1 MSDRV
6 RNTEIPLYIW
16 IKSCGSILKLD
27 ERTRMRYSYSG
38 KEKVLEVLER
48 FVRLYAVDV
57 SKFNQLVDDLIRR
70 YRSTWNAM
78 PDDIRHL
85 AYSNDYQGLVRLEK
99 DKQYKWADN
108 YVYTADYSDAY
119 VELKYMESCNLFF
132 LERQTKLIAE
142 EQRKPEHRNVRVVAV
157 REKVKVVNRLK
168 KSWYQ
173 YYFNLQKKPA
183 KLPKALEEIEELVEV
198 PAMHPPGVYFLCHGN
213 KVVYV
218 GQSSNPSA
226 RIAQHQADKQFNRVF
241 MIPTN
246 NLDEVE
252 TMYIKKFKP
261 KYNKAQNYS

>member
-1 MSDRV
+1 MSERV

-16 IKSCGSILKLD
+16 IKSCGTILKLN
-27 ERTRMRYSYSG
+27 ERTYMRYSYSG

-48 FVRLYAVDV
+48 FVRLYDVDV
-57 SKFNQLVDDLIRR
+57 TNFNQLVDDLIRR

-85 AYSNDYQGLVRLEK
+85 AWSKDYQGPVRIERDRECDWIIK
-99 DKQYKWADN
+99 
-108 YVYTADYSDAY
+108 YVADYSDAY
-119 VELKYMESCNLFF
+119 VELKRMESCGPLF
-132 LERQTKLIAE
+132 LERQAKLIAE

-157 REKVKVVNRLK
+157 REKVKVINRLK
-168 KSWYQ
+168 QSWYQ
-173 YYFNLQKKPA
+173 YYFNLQKKPV
-183 KLPKALEEIEELVEV
+183 KVPKALKEINELVEI
-198 PAMHPPGVYFLCHGN
+198 PSMHPPGVYFLCHGN

-218 GQSSNPSA
+218 GQSINPSA

-261 KYNKAQNYS
+261 KYNKAQNA

>member
-16 IKSCGSILKLD
+16 IKSCGSILKLN
-27 ERTRMRYSYSG
+27 EHSYMRYSYSG

-48 FVRLYAVDV
+48 FVRLYDVDV
-57 SKFNQLVDDLIRR
+57 TNFNQLVDNLIRR

-85 AYSNDYQGLVRLEK
+85 AYSKNYQGVVRLEK
-99 DKQYKWADN
+99 DRQYKWADN
-108 YVYTADYSDAY
+108 YVYVADYSDAY
-119 VELKYMESCNLFF
+119 VELKQMESCGVHF

-142 EQRKPEHRNVRVVAV
+142 EQRKPEYKNVRVVAV
-157 REKVKVVNRLK
+157 REKVKVINRLK
-168 KSWYQ
+168 QSWYQ
-173 YYFNLQKKPA
+173 YYFNLQKKPI
-183 KLPKALEEIEELVEV
+183 KVPKELEKINELVEI
-198 PAMHPPGVYFLCHGN
+198 PSMHPPGVYFLCHGN

-218 GQSSNPSA
+218 GQSINPSA

-261 KYNKAQNYS
+261 KYNKSQNA